1 MKKTQQFHLR
11 LNKDDKELIDKM
23 AKKNKK
29 NMSEYIRSL
38 IYEDLNREESSIS
51 NLIKKGS
58 K

>member
-23 AKKNKK
+23 AKKNNK

-38 IYEDLNREESSIS
+38 IYEDFNREESSIS